1 MPVGPAVRKMFGRHE
16 RHIAELYRSIYI
28 DLDSY
33 IEVISRWIS
42 APKRILEVGAG
53 EGAVTERLAQAFPD
67 AEILGIDIMPAVGRL
82 YAGPT
87 DRVRFRETTVQQVAA
102 EQPGAFDFVIL
113 SDVIHHVPVP
123 LRREILEAVRA
134 CVAPGGH
141 AIFKDWA
148 RSATPIHWMC
158 LASDK
163 YLTGDDVHFLSR
175 DEAAETLE
183 EVFGRG
189 AIADT
194 AFVKPWR
201 NNFAFLLNG

>member
-1 MPVGPAVRKMFGRHE
+1 MPIGPTVRKMFGRYE
-16 RHIAELYRSIYI
+16 RHATELYRSIYI

-33 IEVISRWIS
+33 IEVISGWIS

-53 EGAVTERLAQAFPD
+53 EGAVTERLARAFPD

-82 YAGPT
+82 YAGPAGK
-87 DRVRFRETTVQQVAA
+87 VRFEEKTVQQVAA

-113 SDVIHHVPVP
+113 SDVIHHVPP
-123 LRREILEAVRA
+123 ALRREILEALRA
-134 CVAPGGH
+134 CVAPGGR

-148 RSATPIHWMC
+148 RSSTPIHWMC
-158 LASDK
+158 VASDR
-163 YLTGDDVHFLSR
+163 YLTGDDVSFLSR

-183 EVFGRG
+183 EVFGNG
-189 AIADT
+189 AIAGT
-194 AFVKPWR
+194 AFIKPWR